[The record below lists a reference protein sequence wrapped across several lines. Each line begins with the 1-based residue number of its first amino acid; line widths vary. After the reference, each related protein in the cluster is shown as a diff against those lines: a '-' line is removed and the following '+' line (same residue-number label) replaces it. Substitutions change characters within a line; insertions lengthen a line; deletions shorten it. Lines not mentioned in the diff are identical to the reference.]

1 MRRQNRREPSGL
13 LVLLTVLCSLT
24 ARQAQANRVPCT
36 EVVSAIDA
44 VTSRR
49 GSDRADPIRLANRL
63 GVEPAWVTYCAQLYG
78 RRVAKGLPPITED
91 ERDQMQERWESDER
105 DESEVDDRIQGP
117 LEVEEERRGPRIPPP
132 PDPEAE
138 RRMLESDN
146 PPPLP

>member
-1 MRRQNRREPSGL
+1 MRRQNRRDLGGL
-13 LVLLTVLCSLT
+13 LVLLIVLCSVT

-49 GSDRADPIRLANRL
+49 GSDRADPVRLANRL

-105 DESEVDDRIQGP
+105 DEAEVDDRIQGP
-117 LEVEEERRGPRIPPP
+117 LEVLEEPRRRPPL
-132 PDPEAE
+132 PDPAQEQ
-138 RRMLESDN
+138 RMLEGDA
-146 PPPLP
+146 PPP